1 MNIANTPEPPYYA
14 VFFTSIHTNKEKG
27 EYDTASARMV
37 ELAQNMPGFG
47 ITSVYWKDKES
58 IKTWRNH
65 EEHKI
70 VKKRGRDIWYKKYI
84 VRIAKEEKD
93 YDKI

>member
-58 IKTWRNH
+58 IKAYRNH

-70 VKKRGRDIWYKKYI
+70 VKKRGRAIWYEKYI
-84 VRIAKEEKD
+84 FRIAKEEKD
-93 YDKI
+93 YGKI

>member
-1 MNIANTPEPPYYA
+1 MSIANTLKPSYYA
-14 VFFTSIHTNKEKG
+14 VFLTSIHTNKEKE

-37 ELAQNMPGFG
+37 ELVQDMSGFLGVKSLRDKFGFG

-65 EEHKI
+65 E
-70 VKKRGRDIWYKKYI
+70 
-84 VRIAKEEKD
+84 
-93 YDKI
+93 